1 MNRIYL
7 SSGCIYNRKT
17 GCDLRLLA
25 ECTQRLPISG
35 IELMVIRQWYDDIEG
50 LVARVSELRICV
62 SLLHIEKTV
71 GEHLSQE
78 RNAEAMQALEKNL
91 IVAGKLAVRKAVLHL
106 WHGQGSDRNLTN
118 NIEGLGPMRELA
130 AEYGTELLVENIP
143 CENTDEVQLLLR
155 IAARYREQKFVFD
168 TKNAAF
174 CDHMAPAVLE
184 QVFDAIPVDHIH
196 LSDYS
201 GDPRRWENARG
212 YSFPGDGRIDFPGFF
227 AMLKDRSYA
236 GDFTVETPIT
246 DQDGGIDFAQVRRK
260 MERIRQMA
268 DSRGDAPLA

>member
-184 QVFDAIPVDHIH
+184 QVFGQVGTGATTVPLVAQVNEIDLDGSLILPPGAFV
-196 LSDYS
+196 
-201 GDPRRWENARG
+201 AV
-212 YSFPGDGRIDFPGFF
+212 YSFAANTACALLSFLWEEVPRP
-227 AMLKDRSYA
+227 
-236 GDFTVETPIT
+236 
-246 DQDGGIDFAQVRRK
+246 
-260 MERIRQMA
+260 
-268 DSRGDAPLA
+268 